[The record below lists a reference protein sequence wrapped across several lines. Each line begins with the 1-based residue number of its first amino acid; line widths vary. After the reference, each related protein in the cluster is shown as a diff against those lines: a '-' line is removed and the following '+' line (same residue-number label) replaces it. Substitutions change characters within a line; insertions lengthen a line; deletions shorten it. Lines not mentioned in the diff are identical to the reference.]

1 MLKRIDLN
9 KRDTDSISSALS
21 AASTANDDVEKTVL
35 AVINDVKSRGDD
47 ALRHY
52 AEKFD
57 GFIPEDFRVSEA
69 EIDEA
74 FKNCEAGLIEAMEKA
89 ARRVREFHKTQ
100 LHSGSLFNEGNL
112 EVQTVY
118 RPVTRAG
125 CYVPGGRASYPST
138 VLMTVIPAVVAG
150 VRDVIICT
158 PPGRDNKI
166 SPAVLVAA
174 RLAGASSV
182 FAIGGAQ
189 AISAMAYGTE
199 SIAAVDV
206 IVGPGNIY
214 VATAQRMVS
223 QDVGIAAAF
232 AGPSEIVVIADETAN
247 PKFAAIDL
255 IVQAEHGPDGQSW
268 LISPDEEILKTI
280 LKEVKVLVNKSKRRQ
295 EIMSTFDRGGFAVLV
310 KDLSQAFDVAN
321 TVAPEHLQLMVE
333 NPENYLSL
341 IQNAGAVFMGNMA
354 PASVGDYYAGPS
366 HVLPTDRSA
375 RFASAL
381 TINDFIKDIHIISMG
396 ADALKEAAET
406 ITKIADA
413 EGLDAHAESIRLR
426 IEGLD
431 DLA

>member
-1 MLKRIDLN
+1 MLKRIDLKGKDIN
-9 KRDTDSISSALS
+9 VISSALS
-21 AASTANDDVEKTVL
+21 AASLANDDVEQTVL
-35 AVINDVKSRGDD
+35 AIINDVKGRGDD
-47 ALRHY
+47 ALVHY

-57 GFIPEDFRVSEA
+57 GFIPEQFRVSEA

-74 FKNCEAGLIEAMEKA
+74 LKNCGSGLIKAIEKA
-89 ARRVREFHKTQ
+89 AGRVKEFHKTQ
-100 LHSGSLFNEGNL
+100 LHSGNLFNEGNL

-150 VRDVIICT
+150 VEDVIICT
-158 PPGRDNKI
+158 PPGENGMI
-166 SPAVLVAA
+166 SSSVLVAA
-174 RLAGASSV
+174 RIAGASSV
-182 FAIGGAQ
+182 YKIGGAQ
-189 AISAMAYGTE
+189 AISAMTYGTE

-268 LISPDEEILKTI
+268 LISPDEKTLEAILQ
-280 LKEVKVLVNKSKRRQ
+280 EVEVLVNKSKRRQ
-295 EIMSTFDRGGFAVLV
+295 EIMSTFDEGGFAVLV
-310 KDLSQAFDVAN
+310 KDLPQAFDVAN
-321 TVAPEHLQLMVE
+321 TVAPEHLQLMIE
-333 NPENYLSL
+333 SPEIYLSS

-381 TINDFIKDIHIISMG
+381 TINDFIKDIHVISMD
-396 ADALKEAAET
+396 ADALKEAADT
-406 ITKIADA
+406 IIKIADA
-413 EGLDAHAESIRLR
+413 EGLEAHAESIRLR
-426 IEGLD
+426 IEELN

>member
-1 MLKRIDLN
+1 MFKRIDLKEKN
-9 KRDTDSISSALS
+9 IGAISSALS
-21 AASTANDDVEKTVL
+21 AASPENADVEETVL

-47 ALRHY
+47 ALCHY

-57 GFIPEDFRVSEA
+57 GFIPENFLISDD

-74 FKNCEAGLIEAMEKA
+74 FKNCEAGLIDAMERA
-89 ARRVREFHKTQ
+89 AGRVREFHKTQ
-100 LHSGSLFNEGNL
+100 LHSSRSFNEGNL

-118 RPVTRAG
+118 RPVNRAG

-150 VRDVIICT
+150 VSDVVICT
-158 PPGRDNKI
+158 PPGEDGKI

-174 RLAGASSV
+174 RMSGVSSV
-182 FAIGGAQ
+182 YAIGGAQ

-199 SIAAVDV
+199 SIPAVDV

-268 LISPDEEILKTI
+268 LISPDEKTLKTT
-280 LKEVKVLVNKSKRRQ
+280 LQEVEVLVDKSKRRQ
-295 EIMSTFDRGGFAVLV
+295 EIMSTFDEGGFAVLV

-321 TVAPEHLQLMVE
+321 TIAPEHLQLMIE
-333 NPENYLSL
+333 SPENYLSL

-366 HVLPTDRSA
+366 HVLPTDGSA

-381 TINDFIKDIHIISMG
+381 TVNDFIKDIHIISMG
-396 ADALKEAAET
+396 ADALKEAADA
-406 ITKIADA
+406 IMKIADA

-426 IEGLD
+426 IEELN

>member
-206 IVGPGNIY
+206 IVGPGNNY

-223 QDVGIAAAF
+223 RDVGIAAAF
-232 AGPSEIVVIADETAN
+232 AGPSEIVVIADGTAN

-280 LKEVKVLVNKSKRRQ
+280 LKEVKALVNKSKRRQ

>member
-1 MLKRIDLN
+1 MLKRIDLKQN
-9 KRDTDSISSALS
+9 DIGAISSALS
-21 AASTANDDVEKTVL
+21 AASLVNADVEQTVL
-35 AVINDVKSRGDD
+35 AIINDVKIRGDE
-47 ALRHY
+47 ALCHY

-57 GFIPEDFRVSEA
+57 GFIPESFLVSDA

-74 FKNCEAGLIEAMEKA
+74 YNSCAADLIDAMERA
-89 ARRVREFHKTQ
+89 AKRVREFHRTQ
-100 LHSGSLFNEGNL
+100 LHSGSSFDEGNL

-118 RPVTRAG
+118 RPVNRAG

-138 VLMTVIPAVVAG
+138 VLMTVIPAVIAG
-150 VRDVIICT
+150 VSDVVICT
-158 PPGRDNKI
+158 PPGEDGKI
-166 SPAVLVAA
+166 SPAVLVAS
-174 RLAGASSV
+174 RIAGASSV
-182 FAIGGAQ
+182 YAIGGAQ
-189 AISAMAYGTE
+189 AVSAMAYGTE
-199 SIAAVDV
+199 SIPAVDV

-232 AGPSEIVVIADETAN
+232 AGPSEIAVIADETAN

-255 IVQAEHGPDGQSW
+255 MVQAEHGPDGQAW
-268 LISPDEEILKTI
+268 LMSTDEKIIEAILQELEIL
-280 LKEVKVLVNKSKRRQ
+280 VNNSKRRQ
-295 EIMSTFDRGGFAVLV
+295 EIISTFDQGGFAVLV

-321 TVAPEHLQLMVE
+321 TVAPEHLQLMIE

-381 TINDFIKDIHIISMG
+381 TIHDFIKDIHVISMG
-396 ADALKEAAET
+396 ANALKEAANT
-406 ITKIADA
+406 IIKIANE
-413 EGLDAHAESIRLR
+413 EGLEAHAESIRLR
-426 IEGLD
+426 IEELN

>member
-1 MLKRIDLN
+1 VFKRIDLKEKN
-9 KRDTDSISSALS
+9 IGAISSALS
-21 AASTANDDVEKTVL
+21 AASPENADVEETVL

-47 ALRHY
+47 ALCHY

-57 GFIPEDFRVSEA
+57 GFIPENFLISDD

-74 FKNCEAGLIEAMEKA
+74 FKNCEAGLIDAMERA
-89 ARRVREFHKTQ
+89 AGRVREFHKTQ
-100 LHSGSLFNEGNL
+100 LHSSRSFNEGNL

-118 RPVTRAG
+118 RPVNRAG

-150 VRDVIICT
+150 VSDVVICT
-158 PPGRDNKI
+158 PPGEDGKI

-174 RLAGASSV
+174 RMSGVSSV
-182 FAIGGAQ
+182 YAIGGAQ

-199 SIAAVDV
+199 SIPAVDV

-255 IVQAEHGPDGQSW
+255 IVQAEHGPNGQSW
-268 LISPDEEILKTI
+268 LISPDEKTLKRT
-280 LKEVKVLVNKSKRRQ
+280 LQEVEVLVDKSKRRQ
-295 EIMSTFDRGGFAVLV
+295 EIMSTFDEGGFAVLV

-321 TVAPEHLQLMVE
+321 TIAPEHLQLMIE
-333 NPENYLSL
+333 SPENYLSL

-366 HVLPTDRSA
+366 HVLPTDGSA

-396 ADALKEAAET
+396 ADALKEAADA
-406 ITKIADA
+406 IIKIADA

-426 IEGLD
+426 IEELN

>member
-1 MLKRIDLN
+1 MFKRIDLKEKN
-9 KRDTDSISSALS
+9 IGAISSALS
-21 AASTANDDVEKTVL
+21 AASPENADVEETVL

-47 ALRHY
+47 ALCHY

-57 GFIPEDFRVSEA
+57 GFIPENFLISDD

-74 FKNCEAGLIEAMEKA
+74 FKNCEAGLIDAMERA
-89 ARRVREFHKTQ
+89 AGRVREFHKTQ
-100 LHSGSLFNEGNL
+100 LHSSRSFNEGNL

-118 RPVTRAG
+118 RPVNRAG

-150 VRDVIICT
+150 VSDVVICT
-158 PPGRDNKI
+158 PPGEDGKI

-174 RLAGASSV
+174 RMSGVSSV
-182 FAIGGAQ
+182 YAIGGAQ

-199 SIAAVDV
+199 SIPAVDV

-255 IVQAEHGPDGQSW
+255 IVQAEHGPNGQSW
-268 LISPDEEILKTI
+268 LISPDEKTLKRT
-280 LKEVKVLVNKSKRRQ
+280 LQEVEVLVDKSKRRQ
-295 EIMSTFDRGGFAVLV
+295 EIMSTFDEGGFAVLV

-321 TVAPEHLQLMVE
+321 TIAPEHLQLMIE
-333 NPENYLSL
+333 SPENYLSL

-396 ADALKEAAET
+396 ADALKEAADA
-406 ITKIADA
+406 IIKIADA

-426 IEGLD
+426 IEELN

>member
-1 MLKRIDLN
+1 VLKRIDLN

-206 IVGPGNIY
+206 IVGPGNNY

-223 QDVGIAAAF
+223 RDVGIAAAF
-232 AGPSEIVVIADETAN
+232 AGPSEIVVIADGTAN

>member
-206 IVGPGNIY
+206 IVGPGNNY

-223 QDVGIAAAF
+223 RDVGIAAAF
-232 AGPSEIVVIADETAN
+232 AGPSEIVVIADGTAN

-381 TINDFIKDIHIISMG
+381 TISDFVKDIHIISMG
-396 ADALKEAAET
+396 ADGLREAAET

-426 IEGLD
+426 IEGLN

>member
-206 IVGPGNIY
+206 IVGPGNNY

-223 QDVGIAAAF
+223 RDVGIAAAF
-232 AGPSEIVVIADETAN
+232 AGPSEIVVIADGTAN

>member
-1 MLKRIDLN
+1 MLKRINLKQNDIGA
-9 KRDTDSISSALS
+9 ISAALS
-21 AASTANDDVEKTVL
+21 ASSLVNADVEQTVL
-35 AVINDVKSRGDD
+35 AIINDVKIRGDE
-47 ALRHY
+47 ALCHY

-57 GFIPEDFRVSEA
+57 GFIPESFLVSDA

-74 FKNCEAGLIEAMEKA
+74 YNSCAADLIDAMERA
-89 ARRVREFHKTQ
+89 AKRVREFHRTQ
-100 LHSGSLFNEGNL
+100 LHSGSTFDEGNL

-118 RPVTRAG
+118 RPVNRAG
-125 CYVPGGRASYPST
+125 CYVPAGRASYPST
-138 VLMTVIPAVVAG
+138 VLMTVIPAVIAG
-150 VRDVIICT
+150 VSDVVICT
-158 PPGRDNKI
+158 PPGKDGKI
-166 SPAVLVAA
+166 SPAVLVAS
-174 RLAGASSV
+174 RIAGASSV
-182 FAIGGAQ
+182 YAIGGAQ
-189 AISAMAYGTE
+189 AVSAMAYGTE
-199 SIAAVDV
+199 SIPAVDV

-232 AGPSEIVVIADETAN
+232 AGPSEIAVIADETAN

-255 IVQAEHGPDGQSW
+255 MVQAEHGPDGQAW
-268 LISPDEEILKTI
+268 LMSTDEKIIEAILQELEIL
-280 LKEVKVLVNKSKRRQ
+280 VNNSKRRQ
-295 EIMSTFDRGGFAVLV
+295 EIMSTFDQGGFAVLV

-321 TVAPEHLQLMVE
+321 TVAPEHLQLMIE

-381 TINDFIKDIHIISMG
+381 TIHDFIKDIHVISMG
-396 ADALKEAAET
+396 ANALKEAANT
-406 ITKIADA
+406 IIKIADE
-413 EGLDAHAESIRLR
+413 EGLEAHAESIRLR
-426 IEGLD
+426 IEELN

>member
-1 MLKRIDLN
+1 MLKRIDLKQN
-9 KRDTDSISSALS
+9 DNGAISAALS
-21 AASTANDDVEKTVL
+21 ASSLGNADVEQTVL
-35 AVINDVKSRGDD
+35 AIINDVKIRGDE
-47 ALRHY
+47 ALCHY

-57 GFIPEDFRVSEA
+57 GFIPESFLVSDA

-74 FKNCEAGLIEAMEKA
+74 YNSCAADLIDAMERA
-89 ARRVREFHKTQ
+89 AKRVREFHRTQ
-100 LHSGSLFNEGNL
+100 LHSGSSFDEGNL

-118 RPVTRAG
+118 RPVNRAG

-138 VLMTVIPAVVAG
+138 VLMTVIPAVIAG
-150 VRDVIICT
+150 VSDVVICT
-158 PPGRDNKI
+158 PPGEDGKI
-166 SPAVLVAA
+166 SPAVLVAS
-174 RLAGASSV
+174 RIAGASSV
-182 FAIGGAQ
+182 YAIGGAQ
-189 AISAMAYGTE
+189 AVSAMAYGTE
-199 SIAAVDV
+199 SVSAVDV

-232 AGPSEIVVIADETAN
+232 AGPSEIAVIADETAN

-255 IVQAEHGPDGQSW
+255 MVQAEHGPDGQAW
-268 LISPDEEILKTI
+268 LMSTDEKIIEAILQELEIL
-280 LKEVKVLVNKSKRRQ
+280 VNNSKRRQ
-295 EIMSTFDRGGFAVLV
+295 EIMSTFDEGGFAVLV

-321 TVAPEHLQLMVE
+321 TVAPEHLQLMIE

-381 TINDFIKDIHIISMG
+381 TIHDFIKDIHVISMG
-396 ADALKEAAET
+396 ANALKEAANT
-406 ITKIADA
+406 IIKIANE
-413 EGLDAHAESIRLR
+413 EGLEAHAESIRLR
-426 IEGLD
+426 IEELN

>member
-1 MLKRIDLN
+1 MLKRIDLKQN
-9 KRDTDSISSALS
+9 DIGAISAALS
-21 AASTANDDVEKTVL
+21 ASSIVNADVEQIVL
-35 AVINDVKSRGDD
+35 AIINDVKIRGDE
-47 ALRHY
+47 ALCHY

-57 GFIPEDFRVSEA
+57 GFIPENFLVSDA

-74 FKNCEAGLIEAMEKA
+74 YNSCEADLIDAMERA
-89 ARRVREFHKTQ
+89 AERVRQFHRTQ
-100 LHSGSLFNEGNL
+100 LHSGSSFDEDNL

-118 RPVTRAG
+118 RPVNRAG

-138 VLMTVIPAVVAG
+138 VLMTVIPAVIAG
-150 VRDVIICT
+150 VSDVVICT
-158 PPGRDNKI
+158 PPGKDGKI
-166 SPAVLVAA
+166 SPAVLVAS
-174 RLAGASSV
+174 RIAGASSV
-182 FAIGGAQ
+182 YAIGGAQ
-189 AISAMAYGTE
+189 AVSAMAYGTE
-199 SIAAVDV
+199 SIPAVDV

-232 AGPSEIVVIADETAN
+232 AGPSEIAVIADETAN

-255 IVQAEHGPDGQSW
+255 MVQAEHGPDGQAW
-268 LISPDEEILKTI
+268 LMSTEEKIIEAILQELEIL
-280 LKEVKVLVNKSKRRQ
+280 VNNSKRRQ
-295 EIMSTFDRGGFAVLV
+295 EIMSTFDQGGFAVLV

-321 TVAPEHLQLMVE
+321 TVAPEHLQLMIE

-381 TINDFIKDIHIISMG
+381 TIHDFIKDIHVISMG
-396 ADALKEAAET
+396 ANALKEVANT
-406 ITKIADA
+406 IIKIANE
-413 EGLDAHAESIRLR
+413 EGLEAHAESIRLR
-426 IEGLD
+426 IEELN

>member
-9 KRDTDSISSALS
+9 QKDIATISSALS
-21 AASTANDDVEKTVL
+21 AVSPANDDVEQTVL
-35 AVINDVKSRGDD
+35 AIINDVKSRGDD
-47 ALRHY
+47 ALCQY

-57 GFIPEDFRVSEA
+57 GFIPENFRVTDA

-74 FKNCEAGLIEAMEKA
+74 FKNCETGLIEAIEKA
-89 ARRVREFHKTQ
+89 AGRVMEFHKTQ
-100 LHSGSLFNEGNL
+100 LHSARSFKEGNL

-118 RPVTRAG
+118 RPVNRAG

-150 VRDVIICT
+150 VRDVVICT
-158 PPGRDNKI
+158 PPGQDNKI

-174 RLAGASSV
+174 RISGASSV
-182 FAIGGAQ
+182 YAIGGAQ

-232 AGPSEIVVIADETAN
+232 AGPSEIVVIADGTAN

-268 LISPDEEILKTI
+268 LISPDEQILETI

-295 EIMSTFDRGGFAVLV
+295 EIMSTFDEGGFAVLT
-310 KDLSQAFDVAN
+310 KDLPQAFDVAN

-406 ITKIADA
+406 ITTIADA

-426 IEGLD
+426 IEGLNG
-431 DLA
+431 LA

>member
-206 IVGPGNIY
+206 IVGPGNNY

-223 QDVGIAAAF
+223 RDVGIAAAF
-232 AGPSEIVVIADETAN
+232 ADPSEIVVIADGTAN

>member
-1 MLKRIDLN
+1 MFKRIDLKEKN
-9 KRDTDSISSALS
+9 IGAISSALS
-21 AASTANDDVEKTVL
+21 AASPENADVEETVL

-47 ALRHY
+47 ALCHY

-57 GFIPEDFRVSEA
+57 GFIPENFLISDD

-74 FKNCEAGLIEAMEKA
+74 FKNCEAGLIDAMERA
-89 ARRVREFHKTQ
+89 AGRVREFHKTQ
-100 LHSGSLFNEGNL
+100 LHSSRSFNEGNL

-118 RPVTRAG
+118 RPVNRAG

-150 VRDVIICT
+150 VSDVVICT
-158 PPGRDNKI
+158 PPGEDGKI

-174 RLAGASSV
+174 RMSGVSSV
-182 FAIGGAQ
+182 YAIGGAQ

-199 SIAAVDV
+199 SIPAVDV

-255 IVQAEHGPDGQSW
+255 IVQAEHGPNGQSW
-268 LISPDEEILKTI
+268 LISPDEKTLKRT
-280 LKEVKVLVNKSKRRQ
+280 LQEVEVLVDKSKRRQ
-295 EIMSTFDRGGFAVLV
+295 EIMSTFDEGGFAVLV

-321 TVAPEHLQLMVE
+321 TIAPEHLQLMIE
-333 NPENYLSL
+333 SPENYLSL

-366 HVLPTDRSA
+366 HVLPTDGSA

-396 ADALKEAAET
+396 ADALKEAADA
-406 ITKIADA
+406 IIKIADA

-426 IEGLD
+426 IEELN

>member
-1 MLKRIDLN
+1 MLKRIDLKQN
-9 KRDTDSISSALS
+9 DIGAISATLS
-21 AASTANDDVEKTVL
+21 ASSIVNADVEQTVL
-35 AVINDVKSRGDD
+35 AVINDVKIRGDE
-47 ALRHY
+47 ALCHY

-57 GFIPEDFRVSEA
+57 GFIPENFLVSDA

-74 FKNCEAGLIEAMEKA
+74 YNSCEADLIGAMERA
-89 ARRVREFHKTQ
+89 AERVRQFHRTQ
-100 LHSGSLFNEGNL
+100 LHSGSSFDEDNL

-118 RPVTRAG
+118 RPVNRAG

-138 VLMTVIPAVVAG
+138 VLMTVIPAVIAG
-150 VRDVIICT
+150 VSDVVICT
-158 PPGRDNKI
+158 PPGKDGKI
-166 SPAVLVAA
+166 SPAVLVAS
-174 RLAGASSV
+174 RIAGASSV
-182 FAIGGAQ
+182 YAIGGAQ
-189 AISAMAYGTE
+189 AVSAMAYGTE
-199 SIAAVDV
+199 SIPAVDV

-232 AGPSEIVVIADETAN
+232 AGPSEIAVIADETAN

-255 IVQAEHGPDGQSW
+255 MVQAEHGPDGQAW
-268 LISPDEEILKTI
+268 LMSTEEKIIEAILQELEIL
-280 LKEVKVLVNKSKRRQ
+280 VNNSKRRQ
-295 EIMSTFDRGGFAVLV
+295 EIISTFDQGGFAVLV
-310 KDLSQAFDVAN
+310 KDLCQAFDVAN
-321 TVAPEHLQLMVE
+321 TVAPEHLQLMIE

-381 TINDFIKDIHIISMG
+381 TIHDFIKDIHVISMG
-396 ADALKEAAET
+396 ANALKEVANT
-406 ITKIADA
+406 IIKIANE
-413 EGLDAHAESIRLR
+413 EGLEAHAESIRLR
-426 IEGLD
+426 IEELN

>member
-1 MLKRIDLN
+1 MFKRIDLKEKN
-9 KRDTDSISSALS
+9 ISAISSALS
-21 AASTANDDVEKTVL
+21 AASPENADVEETVL

-47 ALRHY
+47 ALCHY

-57 GFIPEDFRVSEA
+57 GFIPENFLISDD

-74 FKNCEAGLIEAMEKA
+74 FKNCEAGLIDAMERA
-89 ARRVREFHKTQ
+89 AGRVREFHKTQ
-100 LHSGSLFNEGNL
+100 LHSGRSFNEGNL

-118 RPVTRAG
+118 RPVNRAG

-150 VRDVIICT
+150 VSDVVICT
-158 PPGRDNKI
+158 PPGEDGKI

-174 RLAGASSV
+174 RMSGVSSV
-182 FAIGGAQ
+182 YAIGGAQ

-199 SIAAVDV
+199 SIPAVDV

-268 LISPDEEILKTI
+268 LISPDEKTLKTT
-280 LKEVKVLVNKSKRRQ
+280 LQEVEVLVDKSKRQQ
-295 EIMSTFDRGGFAVLV
+295 EIMSTFDEGGFAVLV

-321 TVAPEHLQLMVE
+321 TIAPEHLQLMIE
-333 NPENYLSL
+333 SPENYVSL

-366 HVLPTDRSA
+366 HVLPTDGSA

-381 TINDFIKDIHIISMG
+381 TINDFIKDIHVISMG
-396 ADALKEAAET
+396 ADALKEAADA
-406 ITKIADA
+406 IIKIADA

-426 IEGLD
+426 IEELN

>member
-9 KRDTDSISSALS
+9 EKDIDSISSALS
-21 AASTANDDVEKTVL
+21 AASPANDDVGQTVL
-35 AVINDVKSRGDD
+35 AIINDVKSRGDD
-47 ALRHY
+47 ALCHY

-57 GFIPEDFRVSEA
+57 GFIPEDFRVSDA

-74 FKNCEAGLIEAMEKA
+74 FKNCEAGLIEAIEKA
-89 ARRVREFHKTQ
+89 AERIREFHKTQ
-100 LHSGSLFNEGNL
+100 LHSGRSFNEGNL

-150 VRDVIICT
+150 VSDVIICT
-158 PPGRDNKI
+158 PPGQDNKI

-174 RLAGASSV
+174 QIAGASSV

-232 AGPSEIVVIADETAN
+232 AGPSEIVVIADETVN

-268 LISPDEEILKTI
+268 LISPDEEVLETI
-280 LKEVKVLVNKSKRRQ
+280 LKEVTVLVNKSMRRQ

-321 TVAPEHLQLMVE
+321 TVAPEHLQLMIE
-333 NPENYLSL
+333 NPENFLSL

-381 TINDFIKDIHIISMG
+381 TINDFVKDIHIISMG
-396 ADALKEAAET
+396 ADALREAAET

-426 IEGLD
+426 IEGLN

>member
-1 MLKRIDLN
+1 ML
-9 KRDTDSISSALS
+9 
-21 AASTANDDVEKTVL
+21 
-35 AVINDVKSRGDD
+35 
-47 ALRHY
+47 
-52 AEKFD
+52 
-57 GFIPEDFRVSEA
+57 FRSL
-69 EIDEA
+69 
-74 FKNCEAGLIEAMEKA
+74 KNCGSGLIEAIEKA
-89 ARRVREFHKTQ
+89 AGRVKEFHKTQ
-100 LHSGSLFNEGNL
+100 LHSGNLFNEGNL

-150 VRDVIICT
+150 VEDVIICT
-158 PPGRDNKI
+158 PPGENGMI
-166 SPAVLVAA
+166 SSSVLVAA
-174 RLAGASSV
+174 RIAGASSV
-182 FAIGGAQ
+182 YKIGGAQ
-189 AISAMAYGTE
+189 AISAMTYGTE

-268 LISPDEEILKTI
+268 LISPDEKTLEAILQ
-280 LKEVKVLVNKSKRRQ
+280 EVEVLVNKSKRRQ
-295 EIMSTFDRGGFAVLV
+295 EIMSTFDEGGFAVLV
-310 KDLSQAFDVAN
+310 KDLPQAFDVAN
-321 TVAPEHLQLMVE
+321 TVAPEHLQLMIE
-333 NPENYLSL
+333 SPEIYLSS

-381 TINDFIKDIHIISMG
+381 TINDFIKDIHVISMD
-396 ADALKEAAET
+396 ADALKEAADT
-406 ITKIADA
+406 IIKIADA
-413 EGLDAHAESIRLR
+413 EGLEAHAESIRLR
-426 IEGLD
+426 IEELN

>member
-1 MLKRIDLN
+1 MLKRIDLKQN
-9 KRDTDSISSALS
+9 DIGAISSALS
-21 AASTANDDVEKTVL
+21 AASLVNADVEQTVL
-35 AVINDVKSRGDD
+35 AIINDVKIRGDE
-47 ALRHY
+47 ALCHY

-57 GFIPEDFRVSEA
+57 GFIPESFLVSDA

-74 FKNCEAGLIEAMEKA
+74 YNSCAADLIDAMERA
-89 ARRVREFHKTQ
+89 AKRVREFHRTQ
-100 LHSGSLFNEGNL
+100 LHSGSSFDEGNL

-118 RPVTRAG
+118 RPVNRAG

-138 VLMTVIPAVVAG
+138 VLMTVIPAVIAG
-150 VRDVIICT
+150 VSDVVICT
-158 PPGRDNKI
+158 PPGEDGKI
-166 SPAVLVAA
+166 SPAVLVAS
-174 RLAGASSV
+174 RIAGASSV
-182 FAIGGAQ
+182 YAIGGAQ
-189 AISAMAYGTE
+189 AVSAMAYGTE
-199 SIAAVDV
+199 SISAVDV

-232 AGPSEIVVIADETAN
+232 AGPSEIAVIADQTAN

-255 IVQAEHGPDGQSW
+255 MVQAEHGPDGQAW
-268 LISPDEEILKTI
+268 LMSTDEKILESILQELEI
-280 LKEVKVLVNKSKRRQ
+280 LVNKSKRRQ
-295 EIMSTFDRGGFAVLV
+295 EIMSTFDEGGFAVLV

-321 TVAPEHLQLMVE
+321 TVAPEHLQLMIKS
-333 NPENYLSL
+333 PENYLSL

-381 TINDFIKDIHIISMG
+381 TIHDFVKDIHVISMG
-396 ADALKEAAET
+396 ANALKEAANT
-406 ITKIADA
+406 IIKIANE
-413 EGLDAHAESIRLR
+413 EGLEAHAESIRLR
-426 IEGLD
+426 IEELN

>member
-1 MLKRIDLN
+1 MFKRIDLKEKN
-9 KRDTDSISSALS
+9 IGAISSALS
-21 AASTANDDVEKTVL
+21 AASPENADVEETVL

-47 ALRHY
+47 ALCHY

-57 GFIPEDFRVSEA
+57 GFIPENFLISDD

-74 FKNCEAGLIEAMEKA
+74 FKNCEAGLIDAMERA
-89 ARRVREFHKTQ
+89 AGRVREFHKTQ
-100 LHSGSLFNEGNL
+100 LHSSRSFNEGNL

-118 RPVTRAG
+118 RPVNRAG

-150 VRDVIICT
+150 VSDVVICT
-158 PPGRDNKI
+158 PPGEDGKI

-174 RLAGASSV
+174 RMSGVSSV
-182 FAIGGAQ
+182 YAIGGAQ

-199 SIAAVDV
+199 SIPAVDV

-255 IVQAEHGPDGQSW
+255 IVQAEHGPNGQSW
-268 LISPDEEILKTI
+268 LISPDEKTLKTT
-280 LKEVKVLVNKSKRRQ
+280 LQEVEVLVDKSKRRQ
-295 EIMSTFDRGGFAVLV
+295 EIMSTFDEGGFAVLV

-321 TVAPEHLQLMVE
+321 TIAPEHLQLMIE
-333 NPENYLSL
+333 SPENYLSL

-366 HVLPTDRSA
+366 HVLPTDGSA

-381 TINDFIKDIHIISMG
+381 TINDFIKDIHVISMG
-396 ADALKEAAET
+396 ADALKEAADA
-406 ITKIADA
+406 IIKIADA

-426 IEGLD
+426 IEELN

>member
-1 MLKRIDLN
+1 M
-9 KRDTDSISSALS
+9 
-21 AASTANDDVEKTVL
+21 
-35 AVINDVKSRGDD
+35 
-47 ALRHY
+47 
-52 AEKFD
+52 
-57 GFIPEDFRVSEA
+57 
-69 EIDEA
+69 
-74 FKNCEAGLIEAMEKA
+74 
-89 ARRVREFHKTQ
+89 
-100 LHSGSLFNEGNL
+100 
-112 EVQTVY
+112 Y

-158 PPGRDNKI
+158 PPGQDNKI

-232 AGPSEIVVIADETAN
+232 AGPSEIVVIADETVN

-268 LISPDEEILKTI
+268 LISPDEEVLETI
-280 LKEVKVLVNKSKRRQ
+280 LKEVTVLVNKSMRRQ

-310 KDLSQAFDVAN
+310 KDLTQAFDVAN
-321 TVAPEHLQLMVE
+321 IVAPEHLQLMIK
-333 NPENYLSL
+333 NPESYLSL

-381 TINDFIKDIHIISMG
+381 TINDFVKDIHIISMG
-396 ADALKEAAET
+396 ADALREAAET

-426 IEGLD
+426 IEGLN

>member
-1 MLKRIDLN
+1 MFKRIDLKEKN
-9 KRDTDSISSALS
+9 IGAISSALS
-21 AASTANDDVEKTVL
+21 AASPENADVEETVL

-47 ALRHY
+47 ALCHY

-57 GFIPEDFRVSEA
+57 GFIPENFLISDD

-74 FKNCEAGLIEAMEKA
+74 FKNCEAGLIDAMERA
-89 ARRVREFHKTQ
+89 AGRVREFHKTQ
-100 LHSGSLFNEGNL
+100 LHSGRSFNEGNL

-118 RPVTRAG
+118 RPVNRAG

-150 VRDVIICT
+150 VSDVVICT
-158 PPGRDNKI
+158 PPGEDGKI

-174 RLAGASSV
+174 RMSGVSSV
-182 FAIGGAQ
+182 YAIGGAQ

-199 SIAAVDV
+199 SIPAVDV

-268 LISPDEEILKTI
+268 LISPDEKTLKTT
-280 LKEVKVLVNKSKRRQ
+280 LQEVEVLVDKSKRRQ
-295 EIMSTFDRGGFAVLV
+295 EIMSTFDEGGFAVLV

-321 TVAPEHLQLMVE
+321 TIAPEHLQLMIE
-333 NPENYLSL
+333 SPENYLSL

-366 HVLPTDRSA
+366 HVLPTDGSA

-381 TINDFIKDIHIISMG
+381 
-396 ADALKEAAET
+396 
-406 ITKIADA
+406 
-413 EGLDAHAESIRLR
+413 
-426 IEGLD
+426 
-431 DLA
+431 